1 MGSALMLLNK
11 QEEEDLNLNTAIEE
25 VMGRE
30 EKTRAGRIKSE
41 KGEQSD

>member
-1 MGSALMLLNK
+1 MGSALMSLNK
-11 QEEEDLNLNTAIEE
+11 QEEEDLNSITAIEE